1 MRNNKTATLIPCI
14 GNNGNVTKHSE
25 KVRKNVTK
33 IDKKHGKK

>member
-25 KVRKNVTK
+25 KVQKNVTEA
-33 IDKKHGKK
+33 DKKRRKM